1 MAYFN
6 GEALREGSLC
16 QVRERHRLPNSMH
29 APRACL
35 AVLRSAAVEFEGIVS
50 VRDQVHDVHW
60 GKWGGGVQLEEV
72 VVNLSFLCAFCVSV
86 LWPCV
91 LDLCPLCR
99 SAAVV
104 FLWPCVLDLCPLC
117 RSAAV
122 VFLARTHGHA
132 STATVTP
139 MMCRVARG

>member
-35 AVLRSAAVEFEGIVS
+35 AVLRSAAVEFGRVVS

-60 GKWGGGVQLEEV
+60 GKWGRGVQLEAV
-72 VVNLSFLCAFCVSV
+72 VVNLSFLCAF
-86 LWPCV
+86 
-91 LDLCPLCR
+91 R
-99 SAAVV
+99 AVRHWISHWYNRTV
-104 FLWPCVLDLCPLC
+104 RKRLKMDACEVMQLTGRAHEHVPALVQSFL
-117 RSAAV
+117 
-122 VFLARTHGHA
+122 
-132 STATVTP
+132 
-139 MMCRVARG
+139 

>member
-35 AVLRSAAVEFEGIVS
+35 AVLRSVAVEFGRVVS

-60 GKWGGGVQLEEV
+60 GKWGRGVQLEALEDLVVGEV
-72 VVNLSFLCAFCVSV
+72 
-86 LWPCV
+86 PE
-91 LDLCPLCR
+91 DMQH
-99 SAAVV
+99 
-104 FLWPCVLDLCPLC
+104 
-117 RSAAV
+117 
-122 VFLARTHGHA
+122 ARLQE
-132 STATVTP
+132 
-139 MMCRVARG
+139 